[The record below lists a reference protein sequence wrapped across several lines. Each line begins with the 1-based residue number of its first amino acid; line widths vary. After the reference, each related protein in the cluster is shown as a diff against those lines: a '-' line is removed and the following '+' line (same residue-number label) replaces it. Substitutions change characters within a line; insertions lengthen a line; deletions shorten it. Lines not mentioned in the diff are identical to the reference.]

1 MTSLPEYAALAA
13 YVYNNERGLRSTT
26 NRLDVPPTWAQLDSA
41 NGFPQQTSY
50 DDNFFSFTAGAFV
63 NQSTGEIVISYKGT
77 DFLLE
82 LTGRAWNTLGD
93 LATDVAAGMAGY
105 LSLPQF
111 VQAAAYYQDVK
122 TWAAQNGYDASK
134 ISFTGH
140 SLGAGIA
147 SVMSVWFNRPATVFA
162 DAPFEAVAHNALAM
176 AAITATLAAK
186 GTPDADFAAYLI
198 DAAIPGTPTF
208 FSRQE
213 QVKNYFVQG
222 EFLDLT
228 RSPPSA
234 VYGTTTPIT
243 IGSPALGQGESM
255 VDRALALHS
264 MNLHAALL
272 FDDRKR
278 LAAAP

>member
-26 NRLDVPPTWAQLDSA
+26 NRLDVPPSWAGLDPA

-82 LTGRAWNTLGD
+82 LTGRTWNTLGD
-93 LATDVAAGMAGY
+93 MATDVAAGMAGY

-122 TWAAQNGYDASK
+122 KWATQNGYDASK

-147 SVMSVWFNRPATVFA
+147 SVMSVWFNRPATLFA
-162 DAPFEAVAHNALAM
+162 DAPFE
-176 AAITATLAAK
+176 
-186 GTPDADFAAYLI
+186 
-198 DAAIPGTPTF
+198 
-208 FSRQE
+208 SRTVHWPWQ
-213 QVKNYFVQG
+213 
-222 EFLDLT
+222 
-228 RSPPSA
+228 P
-234 VYGTTTPIT
+234 
-243 IGSPALGQGESM
+243 
-255 VDRALALHS
+255 
-264 MNLHAALL
+264 
-272 FDDRKR
+272 
-278 LAAAP
+278 